1 MKDYELTEVID
12 ELSGMVISE
21 MGSVMLDWED
31 EDVLKTLKVMKLA
44 KKVIVEQNKDI
55 EELKSKIWE
64 MDMTLDKILYEV
76 SEMRRNREK
85 A

>member
-21 MGSVMLDWED
+21 MGSVMLDFED
-31 EDVLKTLKVMKLA
+31 EDVLKALKVMKLA